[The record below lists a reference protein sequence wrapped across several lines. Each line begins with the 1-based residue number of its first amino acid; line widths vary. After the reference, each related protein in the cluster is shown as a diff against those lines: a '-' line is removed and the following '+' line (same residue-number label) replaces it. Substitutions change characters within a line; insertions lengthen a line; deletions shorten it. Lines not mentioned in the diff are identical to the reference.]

1 MSEIAQA
8 YVQVI
13 PTTKGISSTLE
24 SELGGAGSEAGEKT
38 GSNFISGLKRA
49 FVALGIGKVIKD
61 ALDEGAALQ
70 QSIGGIETLYGT
82 GSVQIERYGES
93 VEDLRQQIEDTAA
106 ATQAQSMMMEYANNA
121 YKTAGLSANDYM
133 ETATGFAA
141 ALKTSLGGDVV
152 AAATAANT
160 AITDMADNSNKM
172 GTSME
177 SIQNAYAGF
186 AKQNYTMLDN
196 LKLGYGGTQAEMERL
211 LADAQAITGVEYNID
226 NLSDVYSA
234 IHVIQDELGITGT
247 TAKEASSTFT
257 GSMASMKA
265 AASNLLGNLTLG
277 EDIGPS
283 LTALQET
290 VFTFV
295 TDNLVPML
303 GNLVQN
309 IPTLLSGALQMAIE
323 GIGLLVENAPEILN
337 MVVSVIGKTATT
349 LVEQLPTLA
358 QTILGG
364 VMTLLPTLLEVGLN
378 IIEGICK
385 GLTVNLPT
393 LVKGATSMILG
404 LVQQLPSVI
413 SSLLSALPGV
423 INTVTST
430 LVTLIPDLVSC
441 AVELIHGIVEAIPTI
456 ISALIE
462 ALPGIISSVIEALIQ
477 CIPMLIQC
485 ALDLIIA
492 IVEELPTLI
501 IEIITIIPELFKS
514 IAQGI
519 FDEWPQIKESF
530 GNIIDQVAS
539 ALPQLW
545 ETLKNAAIE
554 LVTGLAEKYKTY
566 GTEFLNAAK
575 ELISKMWDGI
585 KEKWETLKEN
595 AVNLVKNFPQ
605 ILSDALSDIVS
616 VGSNL
621 VSGLWSG
628 ISSGWTWLKNKVRS
642 LAQGL
647 LDAAK
652 SALGI
657 HSPSTE
663 MAWVGEMYNKGLA
676 KGLEKTGVVSDAL
689 EDIEDLALDLN
700 FGYSAGR
707 PAASSA
713 TNTNIVINVYPREG
727 QDEEAIA
734 DYVLERLNFKY
745 QQAERAL
752 A

>member
-13 PTTKGISSTLE
+13 PTTKGISGMLE
-24 SELGGAGSEAGEKT
+24 SELGNAGSSSGEQA

-49 FVALGIGKVIKD
+49 FVALGIGKVIKE

-70 QSIGGIETLYGT
+70 QSIGGIGTLYGT
-82 GSVQIERYGES
+82 ASVQMEKYGDS
-93 VEDLRQQIEDTAA
+93 IQDLKQYTEDYSAA
-106 ATQAQSMMMEYANNA
+106 AQAQSMMMEYANNA

-141 ALKTSLGGDVV
+141 ALKSSLGGDVV
-152 AAATAANT
+152 AAAHAADT

-226 NLSDVYSA
+226 NLSDVYEA
-234 IHVIQDELGITGT
+234 IHVIQGELGITGT
-247 TAKEASSTFT
+247 TAKEASATFS

-265 AASNLLGNLTLG
+265 AATNLLGNLTLG

-283 LTALQET
+283 LIALQET

-295 TDNLVPML
+295 TENLVPML
-303 GNLVQN
+303 GNLIQN
-309 IPTLLSGALQMAIE
+309 IPTLLSGALTMAIE
-323 GIGLLVENAPEILN
+323 GIGMIVENAPEILN
-337 MVVSVIGKTATT
+337 MIVSVIGQTATI
-349 LVEQLPTLA
+349 LVQQLPTLA
-358 QTILGG
+358 QTILDGI
-364 VMTLLPTLLEVGLN
+364 VTLLPTLLEVGLK
-378 IIEGICK
+378 IINGICD
-385 GLTVNLPT
+385 GLTTNLPK
-393 LVKGATSMILG
+393 LVQGATKMILG
-404 LVQQLPSVI
+404 LVQQLPGII
-413 SSLLSALPGV
+413 SSLLAAIPGV
-423 INTVTST
+423 ISSVTST
-430 LVTLIPDLVSC
+430 LVTCIPELVAC

-456 ISALIE
+456 ISALID
-462 ALPGIISSVIEALIQ
+462 AMPDIISSVVEALIA

-485 ALDLIIA
+485 ALDLVIA
-492 IVEELPTLI
+492 VVEEMPTII
-501 IEIITIIPELFKS
+501 IEIIKIIPELVK
-514 IAQGI
+514 AVAAGI
-519 FDEWPQIKESF
+519 VEQWPQIKESF
-530 GNIIDQVAS
+530 GNIIDQVAA

-545 ETLKNAAIE
+545 ETLKSAAIE
-554 LVTGLAEKYKTY
+554 LVTGLAETYKTY

-575 ELISKMWDGI
+575 ELILRMWEGI
-585 KEKWETLKEN
+585 KEKWEELKEN
-595 AVNLVKNFPQ
+595 AVNLVRNFPQ
-605 ILSDALSDIVS
+605 ILSEALSDIVS

-621 VSGLWSG
+621 VSGLWNG
-628 ISSGWTWLKNKVRS
+628 ISAGWNWLTSKVKNLASS
-642 LAQGL
+642 LL
-647 LDAAK
+647 SAAK

-689 EDIEDLALDLN
+689 DDIEDLALDLN
-700 FGYSAGR
+700 FGYSASGS
-707 PAASSA
+707 AANVRG
-713 TNTNIVINVYPREG
+713 NTNIVINVYPREG
-727 QDEEAIA
+727 QDEETIA
-734 DYVLERLNFKY
+734 DYVLDKLNLEFER
-745 QQAERAL
+745 AERAL